1 MRKST
6 ILKKFNRILNALN
19 NNRSKLDLPNI
30 QNIDKIEDDASKL
43 ITIHAISSERKRR
56 RETK

>member
-30 QNIDKIEDDASKL
+30 QNIDKIEDDTRKL
-43 ITIHAISSERKRR
+43 ITIHAIASERKRR